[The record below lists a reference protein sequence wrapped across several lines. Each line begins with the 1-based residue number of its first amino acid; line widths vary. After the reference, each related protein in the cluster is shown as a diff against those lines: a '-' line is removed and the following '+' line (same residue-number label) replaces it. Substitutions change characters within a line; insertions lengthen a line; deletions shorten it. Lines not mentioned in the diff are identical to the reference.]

1 LAYVSLALLWWLKWP
16 EVRAHG
22 WWYFG
27 YASNFILCRGCE
39 GGLGHFWSLAAEE
52 QFYVVWPLLILW
64 APRHRLPAIIAVTI
78 GLSAACRGWLVAIDQ
93 LNAAYMLLPPRL
105 DALALG
111 GLLAVLM
118 EDGWSSAWLTS
129 RLLATGFVCLLLG
142 MRDSSVR
149 AAIFDEWGMMAFSA
163 AAILW
168 VSQYPRSPVGRLL
181 MWRPIVYLGT
191 ISYGIYIWHGLV
203 PDFETILQQQFHAS
217 LHVPFA
223 PGFPR
228 LVYVTTVSI
237 LLASASW
244 KWLEQPLNGLKRYF
258 PYLPALPSAS
268 ESKHILT
275 IDRTEDS
282 TTAAV
287 VARKTA

>member
-1 LAYVSLALLWWLKWP
+1 
-16 EVRAHG
+16 
-22 WWYFG
+22 
-27 YASNFILCRGCE
+27 
-39 GGLGHFWSLAAEE
+39 
-52 QFYVVWPLLILW
+52 
-64 APRHRLPAIIAVTI
+64 
-78 GLSAACRGWLVAIDQ
+78 
-93 LNAAYMLLPPRL
+93 
-105 DALALG
+105 
-111 GLLAVLM
+111 
-118 EDGWSSAWLTS
+118 
-129 RLLATGFVCLLLG
+129 
-142 MRDSSVR
+142 
-149 AAIFDEWGMMAFSA
+149 MMAFSA

-203 PDFETILQQQFHAS
+203 TDFETILQQQFHAS